1 MNFELARFNMV
12 EQQIRTSMP
21 LRAEVRDLLL
31 TVPRETFVPTAWRHQ
46 AFSDAEIPLGDEAA
60 MFAPR
65 IAARIVQALS
75 PRKYENVLE
84 IGTGSGYTAALL
96 AVHADHV
103 TSLEIR
109 PDLAAAARDNL
120 RQAGI
125 GNVDVLAED
134 GFATVPAPQSY
145 SVIAVSGAVADIPQS
160 LLSALKVGGRLL
172 AFVGQAPCQQLRL
185 VTRLDDASYLG
196 RDLMETVVAPLR
208 NLPKTSS
215 FRL

>member
-1 MNFELARFNMV
+1 MNSELARFNMV

-46 AFSDAEIPLGDEAA
+46 AFSDFEIPLGEEAA

-65 IAARIVQALS
+65 IDARIVQALS

-109 PDLAAAARDNL
+109 PDLAATARDNL

-134 GFATVPAPQSY
+134 GFAKAPAAQSY
-145 SVIAVSGAVADIPQS
+145 SVIVVSGAVADIPQS
-160 LLSALKVGGRLL
+160 WLSALKVGGRLL

-185 VTRLDDASYLG
+185 VTRVDDASYLG

-208 NLPKTSS
+208 NLPRTSS

>member
-46 AFSDAEIPLGDEAA
+46 AFSDVEIPLGDEAA

-103 TSLEIR
+103 TSMEIR

-134 GFATVPAPQSY
+134 GFATVPPAQSY

>member
-46 AFSDAEIPLGDEAA
+46 AFSDVEIPLGDEAA

-65 IAARIVQALS
+65 IDARIVQALS

-134 GFATVPAPQSY
+134 GFATVPPAQSY

>member
-31 TVPRETFVPTAWRHQ
+31 TVPRETFVPTNWRHQ
-46 AFSDAEIPLGDEAA
+46 AFSDVEIPLGDEAA

-65 IAARIVQALS
+65 IDARIVQALS

-134 GFATVPAPQSY
+134 GFAKVPAAQSY

-185 VTRLDDASYLG
+185 VTRVDDASYLG

>member
-103 TSLEIR
+103 TSMEIR

-134 GFATVPAPQSY
+134 GFATVPPAQSY